1 MATRTRLA
9 VRLSLIGGILS
20 PLLYVAMTV
29 FIAMQWDGY
38 SSASQTISE
47 LSAIDAAT
55 RSLWLPPAVLYTILV
70 TAFGWGVW
78 TSACR
83 SRAIRVVGALIV
95 AYGTLGVVWPFAP
108 MHLRE
113 VIAAGG
119 STLSDALHIIL
130 ASVTVLLMLGA
141 IGVSTAAFGKQF
153 RMYSI
158 ASLGILVAFGA
169 LTFADAPRLSA
180 DLPTPWLGVWE
191 RINLGVFL
199 LWVVVLAV
207 TILRFQ
213 DAAAATDRRQAV
225 AA

>member
-1 MATRTRLA
+1 VATRTRLA

-29 FIAMQWDGY
+29 FIAMQSDGY

-70 TAFGWGVW
+70 TAVGWGVW

-83 SRAIRVVGALIV
+83 SRTIRVVGALIV

-141 IGVSTAAFGKQF
+141 IGVATAAFGKWF

-158 ASLGILVAFGA
+158 ASVGILVAFCA
-169 LTFADAPRLSA
+169 LTFADAP
-180 DLPTPWLGVWE
+180 
-191 RINLGVFL
+191 
-199 LWVVVLAV
+199 
-207 TILRFQ
+207 ILRFQ